1 MVDMLKISVAA
12 LFDLFASHKSSQ
24 MITLKKPRF
33 PTDCHKQ
40 VQRIKYNERVNSYC
54 YLRDIPV
61 STNLIKVTVKA
72 LKKCS
77 MTSIYLVSVKID
89 QVLNWLI

>member
-1 MVDMLKISVAA
+1 MVDILKISVAA
-12 LFDLFASHKSSQ
+12 LFDLFASHKASQ

-40 VQRIKYNERVNSYC
+40 VQRIKYNKRVNSHC

-61 STNLIKVTVKA
+61 RTNLIKVTVKA